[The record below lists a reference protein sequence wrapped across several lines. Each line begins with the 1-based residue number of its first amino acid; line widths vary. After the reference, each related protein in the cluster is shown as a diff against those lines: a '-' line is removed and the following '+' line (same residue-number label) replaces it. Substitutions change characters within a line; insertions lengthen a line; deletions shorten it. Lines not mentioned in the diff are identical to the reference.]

1 MRSHPM
7 SPLNDWLIDWELLRL
22 LKQGLID
29 FLVSS
34 HDIACSL
41 REHLVFKIV
50 PMLNPDGVFLG
61 NQRYFLYLSC
71 CLYLSYFLIFV
82 LVFFIVVLLFL
93 YFPCFFCLCPSF
105 FLHLSWVFLY
115 LSCFFY
121 ICLQNCAH
129 AQPRWGLP
137 WQSKVK
143 KELISSSKHLATGIV
158 RWISYGVCPKNMKP
172 SRSLVTRLL
181 MGGLD

>member
-1 MRSHPM
+1 MARVHPGETPASFVVQVTNHWSANIRMRSFSSGLRMRSHPM
-7 SPLNDWLIDWELLRL
+7 SPLNNWLIDWELLQL

-71 CLYLSYFLIFV
+71 CLYLSHFLIFV
-82 LVFFIVVLLFL
+82 LFFFYSCLAFFIFSL
-93 YFPCFFCLCPSF
+93 FFCLCPSF

-137 WQSKVK
+137 WQSKAK
-143 KELISSSKHLATGIV
+143 KGINRV
-158 RWISYGVCPKNMKP
+158 
-172 SRSLVTRLL
+172 L
-181 MGGLD
+181 